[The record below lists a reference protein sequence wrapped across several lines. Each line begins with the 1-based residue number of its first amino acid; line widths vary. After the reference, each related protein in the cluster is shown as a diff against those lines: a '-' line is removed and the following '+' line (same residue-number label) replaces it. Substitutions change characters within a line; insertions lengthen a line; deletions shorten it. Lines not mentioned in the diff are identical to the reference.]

1 MKKIFTL
8 ITVMLVAMSAM
19 AQNLKSTD
27 YHDQLVITINGET
40 MPAEQAVI
48 TITEEA
54 EEGKYTVKLNQF
66 SFMGMLIG
74 DVTMN
79 GVQGDDDSE
88 GFTNYATVDKDGK
101 PITLTATITNEVPT
115 EIMGMLGGKID
126 VTVKEGSRSK
136 DGKLYAMITLVVPG
150 VGNVDAVFGDNNF
163 DGSSING
170 VSSDDDK
177 VAAIYALNGVRVSTM
192 TRGVNIL
199 KMQSGKTI
207 KVFNRK

>member
-19 AQNLKSTD
+19 AQDLKSTD
-27 YHDQLVITINGET
+27 YHDQLVITIEGNT

-54 EEGKYTVKLNQF
+54 EEGKYTIKLNQF
-66 SFMGMLIG
+66 SFNGMLIG

-88 GFTNYATVDKDGK
+88 GFTNYATVNENGD
-101 PITLTATITNEVPT
+101 PITLAATITNGDPT
-115 EIMGMLGGKID
+115 GIMGMLGGKID
-126 VTVKEGSRSK
+126 VTVKKGSRSK
-136 DGKLYAMITLVVPG
+136 DGKLYAMITLVVPY

-177 VAAIYALNGVRVSTM
+177 VAAIYALNGARVSTM

>member
-19 AQNLKSTD
+19 AQDLKSTD
-27 YHDQLVITINGET
+27 YHDQLVITIEGKT

-54 EEGKYTVKLNQF
+54 EEGKYTIKLNQF
-66 SFMGMLIG
+66 SFMGLLIG
-74 DVTMN
+74 DVTMT

-88 GFTNYATVDKDGK
+88 GFTNYAT
-101 PITLTATITNEVPT
+101 TQTATITNGEA
-115 EIMGMLGGKID
+115 EGIMGMLGGKID
-126 VTVKEGSRSK
+126 VTVKDGSRSK
-136 DGKLYAMITLVVPG
+136 GGKFYAMITLVVPG

-177 VAAIYALNGVRVSTM
+177 VAAIYAINGARVSTM

-207 KVFNRK
+207 KVFNR

>member
-19 AQNLKSTD
+19 AQDLKSTD
-27 YHDQLVITINGET
+27 YHDQLVITIEGNT
-40 MPAEQAVI
+40 MPAGQAVI
-48 TITEEA
+48 TISEEA
-54 EEGKYTVKLNQF
+54 EEGKYTIKLNQF
-66 SFMGMLIG
+66 SFNELLIG
-74 DVTMN
+74 DVTMT

-88 GFTNYATVDKDGK
+88 GFTNYATVNKDDE
-101 PITLTATITNEVPT
+101 PITLTATITNGDPLF
-115 EIMGMLGGKID
+115 MGMLGGKVD
-126 VTVKEGSRSK
+126 VTVKKGSRSK
-136 DGKLYAMITLVVPG
+136 DGKLYAMITLVVSG

-177 VAAIYALNGVRVSTM
+177 VAAIYALNGARVSTM

>member
-19 AQNLKSTD
+19 AQDLKSTD
-27 YHDQLVITINGET
+27 YHDQLVITIEGNT
-40 MPAEQAVI
+40 MPTEQAVI
-48 TITEEA
+48 TISEEA
-54 EEGKYTVKLNQF
+54 EEGKYTIKLNQF
-66 SFMGMLIG
+66 SFNGMLIG

-88 GFTNYATVDKDGK
+88 GFTNYATVNIDDE
-101 PITLTATITNEVPT
+101 PITLTATITNGDPAG
-115 EIMGMLGGKID
+115 IMGMLGGKID
-126 VTVKEGSRSK
+126 VTVKKGSRSK
-136 DGKLYAMITLVVPG
+136 DGKLYAMITLVVPH

-177 VAAIYALNGVRVSTM
+177 VAAIYALNGARVSTM